1 MWSREDKIW
10 CERSEIVCKLI
21 PNGKSIRMFKLR
33 AEDLEK
39 AEARFSAQ

>member
-10 CERSEIVCKLI
+10 CERSEIVCKLH
-21 PNGKSIRMFKLR
+21 MFKLR